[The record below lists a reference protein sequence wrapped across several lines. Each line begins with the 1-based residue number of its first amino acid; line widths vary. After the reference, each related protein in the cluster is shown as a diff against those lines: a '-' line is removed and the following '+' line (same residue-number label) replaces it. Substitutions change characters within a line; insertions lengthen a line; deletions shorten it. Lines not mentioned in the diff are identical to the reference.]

1 MNGIEWNNLPALNW
15 LWLVFVLAILAAW
28 TIAWRRR
35 AIDLLVDRNLQ
46 QRIIAGA
53 SRVRPAVRSLLCLAA
68 LGCLVV
74 ALADPRAGRQEEEVT
89 RRGADVMFVVDV
101 SRSMLAEDATPSRL
115 DRAKAFI
122 DDAVRRM
129 GGDRAGLVDF
139 AGSAAMRTPLTL
151 NYGALMR
158 SVDDLTPKDSSRGGS
173 MLGSAIETAVASFP
187 TDSTAG
193 RAIVV
198 LTDGEDMDSNPVAAA
213 AAAFKDHGIRVITV
227 GIGDARDGGRIPVE
241 SKSAGTTGRTWL
253 LYDGQEVWSKMDP
266 STLQEVADA
275 GGGIFVPAGTAQIE
289 LGEVL
294 ERALGDLERKDF
306 ETTTVVLT
314 SPQFQWLA
322 GAALIMLV
330 IEQLLPNR
338 RGAISPSNARRQ
350 SAPQSG
356 RLVEARS

>member
-1 MNGIEWNNLPALNW
+1 MNGIEWNNLSALNW
-15 LWLVFVLAILAAW
+15 LWLVALLAVLVVW

-35 AIDLLVDRNLQ
+35 AMDALIEQGLQ
-46 QRIIAGA
+46 QRIIAGI
-53 SRVRPAVRSLLCLAA
+53 SRIRPAVRSLLCLAA
-68 LGCLVV
+68 LVCIVV

-151 NYGALMR
+151 NYGALMA
-158 SVDDLTPKDSSRGGS
+158 SVDDLTPKDSARGGS
-173 MLGSAIETAVASFP
+173 MLGAAIETAASSFP
-187 TDSTAG
+187 SDSTAG

-198 LTDGEDMDSNPVAAA
+198 LTDGEDMDSNPAAA
-213 AAAFKDHGIRVITV
+213 AKAAFEQDGIRVITV
-227 GIGDARDGGRIPVE
+227 GIGDPRDGGRIPVDG
-241 SKSAGTTGRTWL
+241 KSGRTWL
-253 LYDGQEVWSKMDP
+253 VYEGQEVWSKMDP
-266 STLQEVADA
+266 ATLQEVADA
-275 GGGIFVPAGTAQIE
+275 GGGIFVPAGTAQVD

-322 GAALIMLV
+322 GAALLLLL
-330 IEQLLPNR
+330 IELLLPNHR
-338 RGAISPSNARRQ
+338 TVSVVAPKARR
-350 SAPQSG
+350 SVP
-356 RLVEARS
+356 LVEVGS

>member
-1 MNGIEWNNLPALNW
+1 MNGIEWNNLTALNW
-15 LWLVFVLAILAAW
+15 LWLVAVLAVLVGW
-28 TIAWRRR
+28 TISWRRR
-35 AIDLLVDRNLQ
+35 AMGALIDTGLQ
-46 QRIIAGA
+46 QRIMVGM
-53 SRVRPAVRSLLCLAA
+53 SRTRPAVRALLCLAA
-68 LGCLVV
+68 LSCMVV
-74 ALADPRAGRQEEEVT
+74 ALADPRAGRQEEQVT

-158 SVDDLTPKDSSRGGS
+158 SVDDLTPKDSARGGS
-173 MLGSAIETAVASFP
+173 MLGAAIESAASSFP
-187 TDSTAG
+187 SDSTAG

-198 LTDGEDMDSNPVAAA
+198 LTDGEDMDSNPAAA
-213 AAAFKDHGIRVITV
+213 AKAAFTQSGVRVITV
-227 GIGDARDGGRIPVE
+227 GIGDSRDGGRIPVDG
-241 SKSAGTTGRTWL
+241 KDGRTWL
-253 LYDGQEVWSKMDP
+253 VHEGQEVWSKMDP

-275 GGGIFVPAGTAQIE
+275 GGGIFVPAGTAQID

-322 GAALIMLV
+322 GAAL
-330 IEQLLPNR
+330 LLLLIDLLIPNR
-338 RGAISPSNARRQ
+338 RTVPVVAPKLRRAVARMEVG
-350 SAPQSG
+350 S
-356 RLVEARS
+356 

>member
-1 MNGIEWNNLPALNW
+1 MSGIEWNNIAALYW
-15 LWLVFVLAILAAW
+15 LWALVPLAILVAW
-28 TIAWRRR
+28 TITWRRR
-35 AIDLLVDRNLQ
+35 ATDLLIERGLQ
-46 QRIIAGA
+46 QRIMTGVSHI
-53 SRVRPAVRSLLCLAA
+53 RPAVRALLCFAA
-68 LGCLVV
+68 LICLVI

-89 RRGADVMFVVDV
+89 RHGADVMFVVDV

-151 NYGALMR
+151 NYGALMS
-158 SVDDLTPKDSSRGGS
+158 SVDDLTPKDSARGGS
-173 MLGSAIETAVASFP
+173 MLGAAITTAVNSFP
-187 TDSTAG
+187 SDSTAG

-213 AAAFKDHGIRVITV
+213 KAAFESNGIRVITV
-227 GIGDARDGGRIPVE
+227 GIGDARDGGRIPLE
-241 SKSAGTTGRTWL
+241 TKDGRTWL
-253 LYDGQEVWSKMDP
+253 VHEGQEVWSKMDP
-266 STLQEVADA
+266 TTLQAVADA
-275 GGGIFVPAGTAQIE
+275 GGGIFVPAGTAQID

-294 ERALGDLERKDF
+294 DRALGDLERRDF

-322 GAALIMLV
+322 GAALLMLL
-330 IEQLLPNR
+330 IELLLPNPR
-338 RGAISPSNARRQ
+338 TVSTAAPRARR
-350 SAPQSG
+350 SV
-356 RLVEARS
+356 RLVEVGS

>member
-1 MNGIEWNNLPALNW
+1 MNGIEWNNLSALNW
-15 LWLVFVLAILAAW
+15 LWLVALLAVLVVW

-35 AIDLLVDRNLQ
+35 AMDALIEQGLQ
-46 QRIIAGA
+46 QRIIAGI
-53 SRVRPAVRSLLCLAA
+53 SRIRPAVRSLLCLAA
-68 LGCLVV
+68 LVCIVV

-151 NYGALMR
+151 NYGALMA
-158 SVDDLTPKDSSRGGS
+158 SVDDLTPKDSARGGS
-173 MLGSAIETAVASFP
+173 MLGAAIETAASSFP
-187 TDSTAG
+187 SDSTAG

-198 LTDGEDMDSNPVAAA
+198 LTDGEDMDSNPAAA
-213 AAAFKDHGIRVITV
+213 AKAAFEQDGIRVITV
-227 GIGDARDGGRIPVE
+227 GIGDPRDGGRIPVDG
-241 SKSAGTTGRTWL
+241 KSGQTWL
-253 LYDGQEVWSKMDP
+253 VYEGQEVWSKMDP
-266 STLQEVADA
+266 ATLQEVADA
-275 GGGIFVPAGTAQIE
+275 GGGIFVPAGTAQVD

-294 ERALGDLERKDF
+294 ERALGDLERKNF

-322 GAALIMLV
+322 GAALLLLL
-330 IEQLLPNR
+330 IELLLPNHR
-338 RGAISPSNARRQ
+338 TVSVVAPKARR
-350 SAPQSG
+350 SVP
-356 RLVEARS
+356 LVEVGS